1 MQRKGDLIFWSISEL
16 ETTKEALI
24 DLGFDRFVPRNDY
37 KSALIKAIK
46 KITKGDDKMYRRFG
60 ETKDECKFGVFSEV
74 VTGDELAFDRELGI
88 VLNKRGGHI
97 HPVRPEDTSSRLYS
111 LISEEFRLA
120 AKTIDSNQFRQ
131 LVLRIVRQEGW
142 GVAMRDGGGIYFVD
156 ARFDS
161 MLERLQRLFT
171 AFQSKATLHRV
182 PIFDNAGTH
191 EALSSAISE
200 DIAGDIG
207 SLVADIDKRF
217 KEGVITKRQLEGD
230 MNRAHEI
237 LEKYKIHSENLR
249 ARAGAINAKLRTVVD
264 TLKAVQ
270 ERVER
275 GIVEPD
281 DFMKS
286 LESL

>member
-1 MQRKGDLIFWSISEL
+1 MQRKGDLIFWSINEL
-16 ETTKEALI
+16 ETTKDALI

-46 KITKGDDKMYRRFG
+46 KITRGDDKLYRRFG
-60 ETKDECKFGVFSEV
+60 DAGDEVKFAVFNEV
-74 VTGDELAFDRELGI
+74 VSGDELNLDRELGL
-88 VLNKRGGHI
+88 VLNKKSGVI
-97 HPVRPEDTSSRLYS
+97 SPVRAEDTDSRLYA
-111 LISEEFRLA
+111 LIQEEFRRA

-156 ARFDS
+156 ARFDK
-161 MLERLQRLFT
+161 MLERLQSLFT
-171 AFQSKATLHRV
+171 AFQASATLHRV

-191 EALSSAISE
+191 EALSTAISE
-200 DIAGDIG
+200 DIAGDIA

-217 KEGVITKRQLEGD
+217 KDGSITKRQLEGD
-230 MNRAHEI
+230 MARAADI
-237 LEKYKIHSENLR
+237 VEKYKIHSENLR
-249 ARAGAINAKLRTVVD
+249 ARAGAINAKLHNVMT
-264 TLKAVQ
+264 TLREVQ
-270 ERVER
+270 DRVER
-275 GIVEPD
+275 GIVEPS